1 MIYDFLQHNDKYIVK
16 SIDISNYAIEN
27 SMPEVKEKLEVG
39 NAKKLNFEDN
49 SFDLV
54 ISINTIHNLE
64 KEDCAKSLRE
74 IERSF

>member
-1 MIYDFLQHNDKYIVK
+1 MGNGSKILDIGRGKGFMIYDFLQHNDKYIVK
-16 SIDISNYAIEN
+16 GIDISNYAIEN

-54 ISINTIHNLE
+54 ISINTT
-64 KEDCAKSLRE
+64 
-74 IERSF
+74 